1 MCTLYVGRF
10 ISSTSDLL
18 NSVEDYINIVFLDKI
33 CSLIYYLNGLIFSD
47 KKINLQGKA
56 NTLYISKTL
65 LHPILIFVKYRIST
79 FFYYQSTCKP
89 LNDT

>member
-47 KKINLQGKA
+47 KKNKFTRKSKHIVHFKNFITPYFNLRQ
-56 NTLYISKTL
+56 ISNFNIL
-65 LHPILIFVKYRIST
+65 LLPKYM
-79 FFYYQSTCKP
+79 
-89 LNDT
+89 

>member
-18 NSVEDYINIVFLDKI
+18 NSFEDYINIVFLDKI
-33 CSLIYYLNGLIFSD
+33 CSLIYYLNGLIFFD

-56 NTLYISKTL
+56 NTLYIS
-65 LHPILIFVKYRIST
+65 
-79 FFYYQSTCKP
+79 
-89 LNDT
+89 